1 MPAQRLLLV
10 FGGRSSEHEISLRS
24 ATEVLAALDRTRY
37 TPVLLGIRRDGGWRT
52 QLHGPSGPSGPADT
66 NLAGIISDGEPV
78 RDLLALRPDLVF
90 PVLHGPHGEDGSF
103 QGLLEVLGLPYVGSG
118 VLASAL
124 CMDKSLFKHVLHHQD
139 PPVAVVPWIELHA
152 DALATLHE
160 RQAIVDRVQSKLGFP
175 CFVKPSNQGSSVGV
189 SKAVDADEL
198 VRALQLAARYD
209 SKLLIER
216 AVDAREVELSILGNG
231 DDHTIV
237 TGTGEIGLPPG
248 EWYDYD
254 NKYLKDIA
262 TLQIPADLP
271 AELVTRMQTMALR
284 AYRLAGCKGL
294 ARIDFLVDR
303 GTMEPYLNEINT
315 MPGFTSISM
324 YPKLLGHHGI
334 DYKTVLTRL
343 CELALT
349 HHAERQKLS
358 VTR

>member
-24 ATEVLAALDRTRY
+24 ATEVLAALDRARY

-52 QLHGPSGPSGPADT
+52 GPVDAA
-66 NLAGIISDGEPV
+66 LAGSIRDGEPG

-90 PVLHGPHGEDGSF
+90 PVLHGPHGEDGTF

-124 CMDKSLFKHVLHHQD
+124 CMDKALFKHVLHHQD

-152 DALATLHE
+152 DALGTLHE
-160 RQAIVDRVQSKLGFP
+160 RQAIVDRVHHELGFP

-189 SKAVDADEL
+189 SKATDHEEL
-198 VRALQLAARYD
+198 VHALQLAARYD

-216 AVDAREVELSILGNG
+216 AVDAREVELSVLGNG
-231 DDHTIV
+231 DEHTLV
-237 TGTGEIGLPPG
+237 TGLGEIGLPPG

-262 TLQIPADLP
+262 TLQIPAELP
-271 AELVTRMQTMALR
+271 AEQVAHMQAMALR

-294 ARIDFLVDR
+294 ARIDFLLDR
-303 GTMEPYLNEINT
+303 KTLQPYLNEINT

-324 YPKLLGHHGI
+324 YPKLLGHMGI
-334 DYKTVLTRL
+334 GYSELLTRL
-343 CELALT
+343 CQLALT

>member
-1 MPAQRLLLV
+1 MPAKRLLLV

-24 ATEVLAALDRTRY
+24 ATEVLAALDHARF

-52 QLHGPSGPSGPADT
+52 GSSDT
-66 NLAGIISDGEPV
+66 PLAGIISDGEPV
-78 RDLLALRPDLVF
+78 HDLRALAPDLVF

-124 CMDKSLFKHVLHHQD
+124 CMDKALIKHVLHHQD

-152 DALATLHE
+152 DALETLHE
-160 RQAIVDRVQSKLGFP
+160 RQRIVDRAHAELGFP
-175 CFVKPSNQGSSVGV
+175 CFVKPANQGSSVGV
-189 SKAVDADEL
+189 SKAGDHDEL
-198 VRALQLAARYD
+198 IHALQLAARYD
-209 SKLLIER
+209 SKILIEK

-231 DDHTIV
+231 DDATIV
-237 TGTGEIGLPPG
+237 SGLGEIGLPPG

-254 NKYLKDIA
+254 NKYLKDTA
-262 TLQIPADLP
+262 TLQIPANLP
-271 AELVTRMQTMALR
+271 PELAARMQAMALR
-284 AYRLAGCKGL
+284 AYRIAGCKGL
-294 ARIDFLVDR
+294 ARVDFLIDR
-303 GTMEPYLNEINT
+303 PSMEPYLNEINT

-324 YPKLLGHHGI
+324 YPKLLGHMGI
-334 DYKTVLTRL
+334 GYTEVLTKL

-349 HHAERQKLS
+349 HHAERQRLS